1 LQSLAFFL
9 IALIPTKKNEAM
21 NQGMALMG
29 TLDAA
34 KKTYSQDGILGGVTG
49 L

>member
-1 LQSLAFFL
+1 MTWKVYYTMLQR
-9 IALIPTKKNEAM
+9 KNEAM

-34 KKTYSQDGILGGVTG
+34 KKAYSQDGILGGVTG

>member
-1 LQSLAFFL
+1 MLQR
-9 IALIPTKKNEAM
+9 KNEAM

-34 KKTYSQDGILGGVTG
+34 KKAYSQDGILGGVTG

>member
-9 IALIPTKKNEAM
+9 IALILTKKNEAM

-34 KKTYSQDGILGGVTG
+34 KKAYSQGGVLGGVTG